1 MGKAKEFMKAN
12 KVWII
17 ALLVCAVVFFF
28 VGKNSKPAQVENK
41 IEEQLRQE
49 LKEASAKLVE
59 AELNISKMKSEK
71 TNKTK
76 RLVTNADGSSVLI
89 ESESSENLE
98 SELVQAKSKA
108 EEYREA
114 VAVLE
119 QKITTEQKIRNSLLF
134 VRMGA
139 IGPIQQN
146 GLPNGKVLK
155 DGHLLGSLSY
165 GAWETIAHIAVY
177 EFDLFLVCGHRSKEE
192 QDLVFNRGFSKVKW
206 PNSKHNS
213 LPSEAMDTCP
223 YPIDWNNLERF
234 RQMYEILNMVAQE
247 NGMKIRFGADFN
259 MNGNLKD
266 DKFVDLP
273 HCELIET

>member
-165 GAWETIAHIAVY
+165 GAWETIAHT
-177 EFDLFLVCGHRSKEE
+177 DLKGSSWVGLTW
-192 QDLVFNRGFSKVKW
+192 GFG
-206 PNSKHNS
+206 
-213 LPSEAMDTCP
+213 L
-223 YPIDWNNLERF
+223 
-234 RQMYEILNMVAQE
+234 
-247 NGMKIRFGADFN
+247 
-259 MNGNLKD
+259 
-266 DKFVDLP
+266 
-273 HCELIET
+273 